1 MSPEPFVTRQ
11 KDEVAN
17 ARAGT
22 RSPLPAACDLTH
34 QSASHQGHTF
44 GVSVAV
50 HADLEGDFSL
60 PPLDND
66 MAAVQAEPLRH
77 PVERHWTTV
86 QVGTRD
92 VTSGDAREVLP
103 DDDVWSTFCEGP
115 MCSRNG
121 SADGGDAPCGPNGDD
136 DRLLDAS
143 VPIEA
148 TGGFDSDPPCFWHE
162 R

>member
-1 MSPEPFVTRQ
+1 MAHTKSPTAPTPRSACSGSSRGEIGRQPDLDQSSAMSPEPFVTRQ

-92 VTSGDAREVLP
+92 VTSGD
-103 DDDVWSTFCEGP
+103 
-115 MCSRNG
+115 
-121 SADGGDAPCGPNGDD
+121 
-136 DRLLDAS
+136 
-143 VPIEA
+143 
-148 TGGFDSDPPCFWHE
+148 
-162 R
+162 